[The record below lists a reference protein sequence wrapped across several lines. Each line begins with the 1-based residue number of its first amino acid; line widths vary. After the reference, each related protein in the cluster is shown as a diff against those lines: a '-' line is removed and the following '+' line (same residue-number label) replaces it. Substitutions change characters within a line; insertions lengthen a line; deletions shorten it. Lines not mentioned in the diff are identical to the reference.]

1 LQTKQRI
8 TTLLKVVSIVVKEY
22 LEIIPLKVGL
32 SGWLIT
38 ETWSDSG
45 VGQSLN
51 PYLNMIQ
58 CKFGHGS
65 HNKIVAGTWGY
76 NFGTEG

>member
-1 LQTKQRI
+1 M
-8 TTLLKVVSIVVKEY
+8 LKVVSIVVKEY
-22 LEIIPLKVGL
+22 LEIIPLKIRL
-32 SGWLIT
+32 SGWLMA

-51 PYLNMIQ
+51 PDLNKIQ
-58 CKFGHGS
+58 CKFGHDS